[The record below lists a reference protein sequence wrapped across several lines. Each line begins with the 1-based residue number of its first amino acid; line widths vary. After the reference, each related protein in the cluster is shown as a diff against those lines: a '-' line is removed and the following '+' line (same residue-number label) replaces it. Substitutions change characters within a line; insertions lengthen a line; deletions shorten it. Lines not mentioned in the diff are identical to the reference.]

1 MAAVSGN
8 LLLQRSIYVATS
20 SPHKLSIIY
29 NRINIDGG

>member
-1 MAAVSGN
+1 MAAVSGK

>member
-1 MAAVSGN
+1 MAVVLGK

-29 NRINIDGG
+29 NRINIEGV